1 MFKQL
6 SIIAI
11 LFISTSCNNKTENVN
26 LQQGIKTDTTIKAS
40 QIIFSEPQTID
51 SSSIVIYPLIL
62 EKTTYGGSYGSSSS
76 GGGEKISYWN
86 LIFYNTET
94 ATKHLLTTKNK
105 ILIYSI
111 NMGGFSSSSSGVWT
125 SGINIFKDNI
135 IYTVV
140 SKDHNQNKSLD
151 QDDPTY
157 LFVSTKQGNDFRQI
171 SPDDYNITSW
181 EVIKGTTK
189 IIMQG
194 QKDENGDKKFDQN
207 DKTIPL
213 IVDLGLNKQANETF
227 ENSYIDSLK
236 KNLIGIWKQQE

>member
-1 MFKQL
+1 MLRQL
-6 SIIAI
+6 STITIIFI
-11 LFISTSCNNKTENVN
+11 LTSCNSKTEDIN
-26 LQQGIKTDTTIKAS
+26 LQQGIKNDTMIKTS

-51 SSSIVIYPLIL
+51 SSSVVIYPLIS
-62 EKTTYGGSYGSSSS
+62 EKTTYGGNYGSSG

-94 ATKHLLTTKNK
+94 GAKNLLTKKNK

-111 NMGGFSSSSSGVWT
+111 NMGGSSSSSSGIWT
-125 SGINIFKDNI
+125 NGINIFKDNI

-140 SKDHNQNKSLD
+140 SKDYNQNKILD
-151 QDDPTY
+151 QGDPNY
-157 LFVSTKQGNDFRQI
+157 LYVSTKEGNGFRQI
-171 SPDDYNITSW
+171 SPDDYNIRSW
-181 EVIKGTTK
+181 EVVKGTTK

-194 QKDENGDKKFDQN
+194 QKDENGDKKFN
-207 DKTIPL
+207 ESDKTVPL

-236 KNLIGIWKQQE
+236 KNLIGIWKQQK

>member
-1 MFKQL
+1 MLRQL

-11 LFISTSCNNKTENVN
+11 LFILISCSNKTEDVN
-26 LQQGIKTDTTIKAS
+26 LQQGIKIDTTIKAS
-40 QIIFSEPQTID
+40 QIIFSEPQIID

-62 EKTTYGGSYGSSSS
+62 EKTTYGGNYGSS

-111 NMGGFSSSSSGVWT
+111 NMGGSSSSSSDVWT

-140 SKDHNQNKSLD
+140 SKDYNQNKSLD

-157 LFVSTKQGNDFRQI
+157 LFVSTKLGNDFRQI

-207 DKTIPL
+207 DKTFPL

-227 ENSYIDSLK
+227 ENSYVDSLK
-236 KNLIGIWKQQE
+236 KNLIGIWKQQK